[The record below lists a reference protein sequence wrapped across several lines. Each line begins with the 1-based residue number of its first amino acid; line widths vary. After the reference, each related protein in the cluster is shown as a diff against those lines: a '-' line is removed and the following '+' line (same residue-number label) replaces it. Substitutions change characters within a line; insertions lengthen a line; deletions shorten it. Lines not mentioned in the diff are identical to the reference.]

1 MSLVFS
7 PATRIK
13 ASLGLFVAAFC
24 VLMVLALP
32 GAANATTT
40 GPISSSELTFP
51 SDEAHVAGSRASFWV
66 ECSSSE
72 ASTCNGTLTLT
83 TNGKKHNVP
92 FSVLAG
98 TRQSLSV
105 RVGANSTTKRVV
117 AVANTAQL
125 DGRYVRS
132 WGLLE
137 LR

>member
-13 ASLGLFVAAFC
+13 ASLGLLAATCVIAVVAIPGSA
-24 VLMVLALP
+24 
-32 GAANATTT
+32 GAAI
-40 GPISSSELTFP
+40 GSSAELTFP

-72 ASTCNGTLTLT
+72 ASTCSGTVTLT
-83 TNGKKHNVP
+83 TNGKKHNLP
-92 FSVLAG
+92 FAVVAG
-98 TRQSLSV
+98 TRQNLSV
-105 RVGANSTTKRVV
+105 RLGANSTTKRVV
-117 AVANTAQL
+117 AVAKTAQA
-125 DGRYVRS
+125 DGGYVRS